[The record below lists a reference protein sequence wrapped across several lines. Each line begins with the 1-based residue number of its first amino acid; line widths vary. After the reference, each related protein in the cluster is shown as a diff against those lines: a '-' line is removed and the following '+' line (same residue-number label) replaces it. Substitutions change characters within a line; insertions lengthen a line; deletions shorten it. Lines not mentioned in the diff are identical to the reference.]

1 MAILLEKD
9 KLKKG
14 QIIQYPSKFIAR
26 NSFNRLFFDTEE
38 GYIVGTPSVPLS
50 ATTITLDLTNAF
62 VGSTSEIFHNGSII
76 PSYLPYTGSI
86 DIVSEFGKYEPNM
99 LNIITLKYL
108 GDNDIKITYNRN
120 ITQEDVTG
128 DKHYVHIQ
136 GPPQN
141 IWTVTHNLNKKP
153 SLTVIDSS
161 GNMVV
166 GKLTYVNLNILTI
179 QFAAPISGEAI
190 CN

>member
-1 MAILLEKD
+1 MAIILEKD
-9 KLKKG
+9 KIKRG
-14 QIIQYPSKFIAR
+14 QIVQYPSKFIAA

-38 GYIVGTPSVPLS
+38 GYIIGSPSAPLS
-50 ATTITLDLTNAF
+50 ANTITLDLTNAF
-62 VGSTSEIFHNGSII
+62 VGSTSEIFHNGSI
-76 PSYLPYTGSI
+76 LPTYSPFSGSI
-86 DIVSEFGKYEPNM
+86 NIRSEFGKYEPTL
-99 LNIITLKYL
+99 LNIITIKYL
-108 GDNDIKITYNRN
+108 GGTDIKITYNRN

-128 DKHYVHIQ
+128 DKHYVHVQ

>member
-1 MAILLEKD
+1 MAIILEKD
-9 KLKKG
+9 KIKRG
-14 QIIQYPSKFIAR
+14 QIVQYPSSVSKNNLLKEFAGIY
-26 NSFNRLFFDTEE
+26 LE
-38 GYIVGTPSVPLS
+38 GYIVGSSLLPLS
-50 ATTITLDLTNAF
+50 ANTITIDLANAF
-62 VGSTSEIFHNGSII
+62 NGSTSEIFHNGPIM
-76 PSYLPYTGSI
+76 PSYTPFSGSM
-86 DIVSEFGKYEPNM
+86 DIVSEYGKYEPNL
-99 LNIITLKYL
+99 LNIITIKYV
-108 GDNDIKITYNRN
+108 DNNSIKITYNRN

-128 DKHYVHIQ
+128 DKHFVHVQ
-136 GPPQN
+136 GPPQT

-179 QFAAPISGEAI
+179 QFVSPISGEAI

>member
-1 MAILLEKD
+1 MAIILEKD
-9 KLKKG
+9 KIKKG
-14 QIIQYPSKFIAR
+14 QIVQYPSQYIPA

-38 GYIVGTPSVPLS
+38 GYIIGSPSLPVS
-50 ATTITLDLTNAF
+50 ANTITLDLADAF
-62 VGSTSEIFHNGSII
+62 VGSSSEIFHNGAI
-76 PSYLPYTGSI
+76 LPTYSPFSGSI
-86 DIVSEFGKYEPNM
+86 DIISEFGKYEPNL
-99 LNIITLKYL
+99 LNIITIKYL

-128 DKHYVHIQ
+128 DKHFVHVQ

-179 QFAAPISGEAI
+179 QFASPISGEAI